1 MDTTRNA
8 ETPPNFAPKTSQ
20 KWPEKLLNVASE
32 TLEKTFFS
40 LPLASLSCRF
50 EAFNLATLQRAT
62 ALLMG
67 TTRNAETPPNF
78 APKTSQKWPEK
89 LPNVASETLEK
100 TIFGLPLASPSCR
113 FEAFNLATL
122 QRATALLMDTTRNAE
137 TPANFAPKTPQ
148 KWPEKLPN
156 AASETL
162 EKKQFL
168 GCLWRSFP
176 VALKPSTLQLCNA
189 QQLYWWTPL
198 ETLKHHLIS
207 RPKHPKSDQKNSLTS
222 LLKP

>member
-8 ETPPNFAPKTSQ
+8 ETPPNFAPKTFQ
-20 KWPEKLLNVASE
+20 KWLEKLPNVASE
-32 TLEKTFFS
+32 TLEKK
-40 LPLASLSCRF
+40 RF
-50 EAFNLATLQRAT
+50 LGCLWRSFPVALKPATLQHLA
-62 ALLMG
+62 
-67 TTRNAETPPNF
+67 TRNSSTDGPLETLKHHLISRPKHS
-78 APKTSQKWPEK
+78 KTSQKWPEK

-100 TIFGLPLASPSCR
+100 NNFWAAFGV
-113 FEAFNLATL
+113 AFL
-122 QRATALLMDTTRNAE
+122 
-137 TPANFAPKTPQ
+137 
-148 KWPEKLPN
+148 
-156 AASETL
+156 S
-162 EKKQFL
+162 
-168 GCLWRSFP
+168 P